1 MTQVQTQCS
10 GARQIPR
17 RIMTLAKRPG
27 DNLYT
32 SGVVALD
39 PGTGELKS
47 FFQEVP
53 HDSWDFDGAVGE
65 FVMIDRGGQHY
76 AVHPNKGGYVYVYNR
91 DIGEPPLK
99 IENVWHLGE
108 TSNFVSG
115 VDPHTGQLQGR
126 HDVTI
131 GKNDN
136 VCPAVDGA
144 ISWNSGSYNPD
155 TGLYYKI
162 GQEWCQN
169 MVAQSSA
176 EAGRLFR
183 PVVHECHLYFD
194 TAAWTRRGLRSYRC
208 GGPGHRQESLGSR
221 L

>member
-1 MTQVQTQCS
+1 MAQSSAVDAHTGQKAWQFDTIGGDERSRASWGNDSWKTGGGGGWMTGTYDAKYRHSVLGHGKSRRRTTTIGQA
-10 GARQIPR
+10 ARRQSCTR
-17 RIMTLAKRPG
+17 
-27 DNLYT
+27 

-39 PGTGELKS
+39 PGTGVLKS

-108 TSNFVSG
+108 TSNFVSMASTRT
-115 VDPHTGQLQGR
+115 PANSSGR

-131 GKNDN
+131 GK
-136 VCPAVDGA
+136 
-144 ISWNSGSYNPD
+144 
-155 TGLYYKI
+155 T
-162 GQEWCQN
+162 
-169 MVAQSSA
+169 
-176 EAGRLFR
+176 
-183 PVVHECHLYFD
+183 
-194 TAAWTRRGLRSYRC
+194 
-208 GGPGHRQESLGSR
+208 
-221 L
+221 